1 MTLEQR
7 VRAALRAVPDYP
19 KPGILFHD
27 ITPLLANGPLF
38 RDVIGALAAPFAGE
52 RISHVAGI
60 EARGFIFAAPVATQ
74 LGAGFV
80 PLRKPG
86 KLPAERVRETYA
98 LEYGT
103 DSLEIHA
110 DAVRAGDRVLLV
122 DDVLATGGTAAA
134 AVALLRR
141 LGAEVVATSFLM
153 EITGLNGR
161 ARLDGRAQVLLGV

>member
-7 VRAALRAVPDYP
+7 VRAALRPVPDYP

-38 RDVIGALAAPFAGE
+38 HDVVAALAAPFAGE
-52 RISHVAGI
+52 RISHVVGI
-60 EARGFIFAAPVATQ
+60 EARGFIFAAPVAMQ
-74 LGAGFV
+74 LGAGFI
-80 PLRKPG
+80 PLQKPK

-103 DSLEIHA
+103 DSLEVHA
-110 DAVRAGDRVLLV
+110 DALRAGDRVLLV

-134 AVALLRR
+134 ALALVRR

-161 ARLDGRAQVLLGV
+161 ARLDGRAQALLGV